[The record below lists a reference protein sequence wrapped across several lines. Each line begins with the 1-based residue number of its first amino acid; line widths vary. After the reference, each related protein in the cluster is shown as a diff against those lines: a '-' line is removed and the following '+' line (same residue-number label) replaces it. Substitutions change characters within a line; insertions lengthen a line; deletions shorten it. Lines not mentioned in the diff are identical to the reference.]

1 MDIFKRCKYFMPMSI
16 GLLIIFLPVTLHL
29 FSEAP
34 NHTFYKIDVFK
45 IVFNRYFDFFVVFLI
60 FYLLT
65 FNTDSLHLFS
75 EAPNHTFYKIDV
87 FKIVFNRYFDFFVV
101 FLIFY
106 LLTFNTDSL
115 LFVFDNMSL
124 ARIMAHL

>member
-34 NHTFYKIDVFK
+34 NHTFD
-45 IVFNRYFDFFVVFLI
+45 
-60 FYLLT
+60 
-65 FNTDSLHLFS
+65 
-75 EAPNHTFYKIDV
+75 KIDV

-115 LFVFDNMSL
+115 LFAFDNMSL
-124 ARIMAHL
+124 VRIRAQL